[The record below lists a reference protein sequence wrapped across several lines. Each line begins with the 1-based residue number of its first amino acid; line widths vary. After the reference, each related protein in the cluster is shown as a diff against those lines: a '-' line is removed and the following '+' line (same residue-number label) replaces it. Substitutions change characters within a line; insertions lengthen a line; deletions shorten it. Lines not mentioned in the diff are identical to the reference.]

1 MEIILSKFKQHEH
14 SSAFDDFRLY
24 MKPIV
29 DSAIGWD
36 ENFQRT
42 SFESKLKPEWF
53 SWILCNGKKVAM
65 YAVALNRVVST
76 STCSLSTRIVKGK
89 VSHQRSFK
97 NSNNRQIHSN
107 WI

>member
-1 MEIILSKFKQHEH
+1 MEIILSKFKKHEH

-29 DSAIGWD
+29 DSAVGWD

-53 SWILCNGKKVAM
+53 SWILCNGEKVG
-65 YAVALNRVVST
+65 Y
-76 STCSLSTRIVKGK
+76 TCSGTVKVLAVLRDTPACPHMFAGFFM
-89 VSHQRSFK
+89 RRF
-97 NSNNRQIHSN
+97 
-107 WI
+107 